1 MSRDSVVLGER
12 EVAGYHAFST
22 GQPLAAVANNEK
34 GVTIEI
40 AGCYCSLHPLKRA
53 FTGESVPGVGSTL
66 LGSGRMR
73 MLLHQRSCC
82 EESGNRHIGDTGGW
96 ATCPHHI

>member
-1 MSRDSVVLGER
+1 MSRDNVVLGER
-12 EVAGYHAFST
+12 EVAGYGYRAFST

-40 AGCYCSLHPLKRA
+40 AGCYCSLHPLERA

-66 LGSGRMR
+66 LGSGRVR
-73 MLLHQRSCC
+73 TLLHQ
-82 EESGNRHIGDTGGW
+82 
-96 ATCPHHI
+96 